1 MLSYSV
7 YIYLFTIGSMKEIHR
22 ILRTTGNP
30 INNHYTETI
39 NGNSTIRAFGCAKF
53 SFDKDHENNN
63 KNLLAQQVSFATWVW
78 YSAQMKISSSVLMVI
93 AAVLCVMNRNVS
105 DTIVLAVAFQWVMSL
120 GDLMTGFLHNMGNV
134 ESKMVSIKRCLKLLE
149 IPQENLTQPRH
160 EDE

>member
-1 MLSYSV
+1 
-7 YIYLFTIGSMKEIHR
+7 MKEIHR

-39 NGNSTIRAFGCAKF
+39 NGNSTIRAFGCSKF

-63 KNLLAQQVSFATWVW
+63 KDLLAQQVSFATWVW

-93 AAVLCVMNRNVS
+93 AAVLCVLNRNVS